1 MNVGGTYHMI
11 ESTFRKLLRSG
22 FKYRFAIFGF
32 SVTILM
38 VFIALFAPFLAPHD
52 PYNQD
57 ISKRFLPPVWEEKGT
72 IEHLLGTDH
81 VGRDV
86 LSRLIYG
93 ARISLSV
100 GLFQLPL
107 QPRSESYSDCSA
119 YYMGM
124 VDLVI
129 GYFVD
134 LMLSVPFVLLALALV
149 ATLGA
154 GFLNVFIVLGVTSWP
169 LYARVIRTEVL
180 RIKSMEYVT
189 AARAL
194 GMKDTRIILFEI
206 LPNLANTVIVIA
218 TIQTAVMIIRSV
230 LKLFS
235 LGVQPPIP
243 SWGVMLSE
251 GRAHMLR
258 MWWLATFPGI
268 AISITAAGINLFGD
282 GLRDFLDPMKRKR
295 V

>member
-1 MNVGGTYHMI
+1 MI

-22 FKYRFAIFGF
+22 FKYRLAIFGF

-52 PYNQD
+52 PYTQD

-100 GLFQLPL
+100 GLFSVAIAATFGIIFGLL
-107 QPRSESYSDCSA
+107 A
-119 YYMGM
+119 GYYMGM

-218 TIQTAVMIIRSV
+218 TIQTAVMIIEEAFLSF
-230 LKLFS
+230 LG

>member
-1 MNVGGTYHMI
+1 MI

-22 FKYRFAIFGF
+22 FKYRLAIFGF

-52 PYNQD
+52 PYTQD

-100 GLFQLPL
+100 GLFSVAIAATFGIIFGLL
-107 QPRSESYSDCSA
+107 A
-119 YYMGM
+119 GYYMGM

-218 TIQTAVMIIRSV
+218 TIQTAVMIIEEAFLSF
-230 LKLFS
+230 LG

-282 GLRDFLDPMKRKR
+282 GLRDFLGPNETEAGLTGSC
-295 V
+295 